1 MRNPA
6 SQLHF
11 LCLTRF
17 TINLFHNYEMKT
29 LAEETN
35 YKFSFGCISF
45 FGKLH
50 TGKTCMP
57 EMAAVRSYPKG
68 GEMRDMVIDKSV

>member
-1 MRNPA
+1 
-6 SQLHF
+6 
-11 LCLTRF
+11 
-17 TINLFHNYEMKT
+17 MKT

-35 YKFSFGCISF
+35 YKFFFGCISF

>member
-11 LCLTRF
+11 LSLTRF
-17 TINLFHNYEMKT
+17 INLFHNYETKA
-29 LAEETN
+29 LAGETN
-35 YKFSFGCISF
+35 YKFFFRCISF

-57 EMAAVRSYPKG
+57 EMAAVRSQPKG
-68 GEMRDMVIDKSV
+68 GEMRDMVIDKIV